1 MALDNY
7 IEMRD
12 GVLDPKYAL
21 RKELSFELEQRM
33 PNRFI
38 PRYSMV
44 MFHDQIPYAVSYQ
57 RGEIQKKL
65 LEELTK
71 NADKLEEIDF
81 KHAEKLVAS
90 RLTPL

>member
-1 MALDNY
+1 
-7 IEMRD
+7 
-12 GVLDPKYAL
+12 
-21 RKELSFELEQRM
+21 
-33 PNRFI
+33 
-38 PRYSMV
+38 MV